1 MSGLRSAAPD
11 IPLQAWCRAGT
22 LRHAAPPARQ
32 PEDGPLPDNAA
43 AAPPCGVP
51 ARGRLTRDLTLGC
64 AWLAARSIQGLRRLG
79 VLRPCHVSRLV
90 PVILRMADAANRS
103 PGNV

>member
-1 MSGLRSAAPD
+1 
-11 IPLQAWCRAGT
+11 
-22 LRHAAPPARQ
+22 
-32 PEDGPLPDNAA
+32 
-43 AAPPCGVP
+43 
-51 ARGRLTRDLTLGC
+51 LTRDLTLGC